1 LTEQYAAAFPSLGLT
16 ATTVLADTFTWQRRV
31 QHFEL
36 QTRRVEV
43 LRTSE
48 MCCRYIIIMLAGGPV
63 MALATNS
70 LERALVILQLIGQTA
85 GGLTNLEIS
94 RELKIA
100 RSTCSYIL
108 SRLEREG
115 YLVRDK
121 STGKYRIGLKTL
133 ILGRGALREVGFRV
147 VSEPTLYRL
156 ATETGLAANLAVLE
170 GDRVLV
176 LDRIEGFAFVKAA
189 IEESHN
195 AMGGSQGTLQ
205 PVKGHREAT
214 RGYREASLELP
225 VRTTALGRVLLA
237 YLPTDRLQE
246 FVRRDSA
253 AEKRSKTEGAED
265 LLSALSKTRQ
275 QGYYMMHFEPHNES
289 CSLAAPIFDASDTV
303 KAAVSVSCKRHLPIW
318 NDEHG
323 LSEMVKEAAWEI
335 SAKLHYPKAGDSSQ
349 TGRSSGANANQSAS
363 IRERPRTRAS

>member
-1 LTEQYAAAFPSLGLT
+1 MS
-16 ATTVLADTFTWQRRV
+16 
-31 QHFEL
+31 
-36 QTRRVEV
+36 
-43 LRTSE
+43 
-48 MCCRYIIIMLAGGPV
+48 
-63 MALATNS
+63 LATNS
-70 LERALVILQLIGQTA
+70 LERALVILQLIGKTA

-94 RELKIA
+94 LELKIA

-121 STGKYRIGLKTL
+121 ASGKYRIGLKTL

-170 GDRVLV
+170 GERVLV

-189 IEESHN
+189 IEESHKTQSPGN
-195 AMGGSQGTLQ
+195 ASTIQE
-205 PVKGHREAT
+205 VKSRREPT
-214 RGYREASLELP
+214 KEYREVSFELP
-225 VRTTALGRVLLA
+225 VSTTALGRVLLA
-237 YLPTDRLQE
+237 YLPADSLHE
-246 FVRRDSA
+246 FLRHDSWAKKYSKSSGAQDLPSELCKVR
-253 AEKRSKTEGAED
+253 E
-265 LLSALSKTRQ
+265 
-275 QGYYMMHFEPHNES
+275 QGYCMMHFEPHNES

-318 NDEHG
+318 NDEHA

-335 SAKLHYPKAGDSSQ
+335 SSKLHYPKTNVAAQ
-349 TGRSSGANANQSAS
+349 TGHAEKVGGSHRSL
-363 IRERPRTRAS
+363 IRVPARTRAS